1 MGPRRHRF
9 WFPLVRLGAFF
20 GAVVVAGNVLLQ
32 GAFTPADADS
42 DPDRRTDFI
51 GRSKRRLEKRLR
63 AIERLFFGSGR
74 EVAEDS
80 GAIFLADPELEP
92 AQESGPIADAGTVP
106 WSLPVTMAGPEP
118 TPILPL
124 AWPVVPEPPA
134 PRPPIE
140 RISLELSL
148 TPELVERFYRSG
160 AADPL
165 GDFGDALLRGPE
177 ALLDG
182 ALRCVLGLLPR
193 SDTYSVRGESSGGIT
208 GRIFDFQ
215 IGNREGRIFSEFAST
230 WLDREERYLSRFGD
244 SEFDTVGV
252 ENGTADVDVRGLLRD
267 QGKVL
272 WDAARKTYLSKYK
285 FQGEERIQN
294 DAFHIGE
301 WQGAD
306 FAVLPPLVAG
316 YLWYRGLEKR
326 VSLGDTWVRVSV
338 EPLSRW
344 VSGKAD
350 MVAGVSVEWGIKGI
364 PVGLILSAGKYDG
377 KAELDFVGIGTSVG
391 MVRKVLENQ
400 LGDSSARSS
409 GRAW

>member
-32 GAFTPADADS
+32 GAFTPADPDS

-92 AQESGPIADAGTVP
+92 AQDSGPIAAADPAAG
-106 WSLPVTMAGPEP
+106 SLPETMTVHESP
-118 TPILPL
+118 TLLPV
-124 AWPVVPEPPA
+124 AWPVIPEPLA
-134 PRPPIE
+134 PRPPVE
-140 RISLELSL
+140 RLSLELSL

-160 AADPL
+160 APDPL
-165 GDFGDALLRGPE
+165 GDFGDVLLRGPE
-177 ALLDG
+177 ALMDG
-182 ALRCVLGLLPR
+182 ALRCLIGLLPR
-193 SDTYSVRGESSGGIT
+193 SDTYSVRGESTSGIT

-215 IGNREGRIFSEFAST
+215 IGTRESRIFTEFASN
-230 WLDREERYLSRFGD
+230 WLDREERYLSRFGE

-252 ENGTADVDVRGLLRD
+252 ENGTEDVDVRGLLRD

-272 WDAARKTYLSKYK
+272 WDAARKTYFSKYK
-285 FQGEERIQN
+285 FRGEERIQN
-294 DAFHIGE
+294 DAFSVGE
-301 WQGAD
+301 WRGVD
-306 FAVLPPLVAG
+306 FVVLPPLVAG

-326 VSLGDTWVRVSV
+326 VSLGDTWLRVSV

-344 VSGKAD
+344 VTGKAD

-400 LGDSSARSS
+400 VGDSSARSW